1 MSEQVFLPGTE
12 IELVRDFP
20 KGGFKHVLFDF
31 DGTLSLLREGWQRI
45 MGPLCIEMICG
56 DTPPT
61 PEITR
66 EVWEMIEE
74 TTGIQTILQMERLVE
89 MVRAHGRVP
98 EHRILD
104 VYGYKDL
111 YNDRLMVP
119 VRQRISR
126 LESGECTAEDLTV
139 RGTFDFLR
147 HMAEQGVAMYV
158 FSGTDEG
165 DVQNEAE
172 KLGIADYFT
181 EIWGALR
188 TVEEYSK
195 EKVIRELM
203 TRHDL
208 HGPEVLAIGD
218 GPIELRNVKEYG
230 GVALGVASNEVTG
243 HGWNHE
249 KRQRL
254 LRAGADLLVPDFNE
268 ADTIVEYL
276 FGG

>member
-1 MSEQVFLPGTE
+1 MSERVFLPGTQ
-12 IELVRDFP
+12 IELVHEFP
-20 KGGFKHVLFDF
+20 KGRFKHVLFDF

-56 DTPPT
+56 DTPAT

-74 TTGIQTILQMERLVE
+74 TTGIQTIFQMERLVD
-89 MVRAHGRVP
+89 MVRAHGLVP
-98 EHRILD
+98 EDRILD

-119 VRQRISR
+119 VRQRIAR
-126 LESGECTAEDLTV
+126 IESGECTAQDFTV
-139 RGTFDFLR
+139 CGTFDFLR

-158 FSGTDEG
+158 FSGTDEA
-165 DVQNEAE
+165 DVRNEAE
-172 KLGIADYFT
+172 KLGIAGFFT

-203 TRHDL
+203 ARHDL
-208 HGPEVLAIGD
+208 HGTEVLAVGD
-218 GPIELRNVKEYG
+218 GPIELRSVKEHG
-230 GVALGVASNEVTG
+230 GVALGVASNEATG
-243 HGWNHE
+243 IGWNEE
-249 KRQRL
+249 KRLRL
-254 LRAGADLLVPDFNE
+254 LRSGADLIVPDFGE

-276 FGG
+276 FSG